1 MLNGDCMVRAV
12 SNSGP
17 IIHLSE
23 VNCFD
28 ALQIADVVIPSAV
41 YHEVTRY
48 DKPGSKELQNSHIP
62 VIQLNDNDREV
73 NNARIKKALT
83 ITR

>member
-1 MLNGDCMVRAV
+1 MVKAV

-28 ALQIADVVIPSAV
+28 ALQIAYVVIPSAV
-41 YHEVTRY
+41 YHEVTR
-48 DKPGSKELQNSHIP
+48 
-62 VIQLNDNDREV
+62 
-73 NNARIKKALT
+73 
-83 ITR
+83 